1 MITGIVNA
9 NREATIRIVV
19 RGPAGT
25 AQEIDAVID
34 TGFTGFL
41 TLPSDLI
48 IALGLEWRGREQA
61 LLGDGH
67 VSVFDVYAAT
77 VLWNGQL
84 RTVET
89 DATDMIPLVGMSLL
103 YGYDVRLQVIDGG
116 LVTIR

>member
-1 MITGIVNA
+1 MIGSFDSSGSP
-9 NREATIRIVV
+9 TIAIKVS
-19 RGPAGT
+19 GPLGSERDFT
-25 AQEIDAVID
+25 ALID

-77 VLWNGQL
+77 VLWNGQ
-84 RTVET
+84 
-89 DATDMIPLVGMSLL
+89 
-103 YGYDVRLQVIDGG
+103 
-116 LVTIR
+116 